1 MFFKRSKIKSF
12 FILGIVLSP
21 PWVGVRSALACQV
34 CDGDIGDPEDFQN
47 QKKPK
52 KSFYEPDNGNS
63 APPIPFKE
71 FETSEIPGKKS
82 PTKKDDQEQG
92 SVVNKRVKLLK
103 ETQDPNGNSK
113 KN

>member
-1 MFFKRSKIKSF
+1 MFFKRTKIKSF
-12 FILGIVLSP
+12 FIIGIVLSP
-21 PWVGVRSALACQV
+21 PWVGVGSALACQV
-34 CDGDIGDPEDFQN
+34 CDGDIGDPEDFKS

-52 KSFYEPDNGNS
+52 KGFYEPDNGNS
-63 APPIPFKE
+63 AHPPRYKK
-71 FETSEIPGKKS
+71 FETSEIPDKKS

-92 SVVNKRVKLLK
+92 SVVNKRVKPLK